1 MTDAAVAPEVG
12 ILAQHGY
19 IGNNTIVAPTNY
31 GYGQHVWM
39 TENSDNTSPSYD
51 GSMTDALAWAGRIHS
66 YLVTAQVSAYV
77 WWYLSDMPEQGG
89 GTDNSALTDIN
100 GNIPLRAYVT
110 GNWSKFVRP
119 GWHRVDVTNTGT
131 LLVTAFESADGTQSA
146 VVVVNSASSDSP
158 QVFSV
163 GTEMGTSVVPWIT
176 SASQLLV
183 QQPAVAISNASLA
196 YTVPANT
203 VVTFVGQTSN

>member
-1 MTDAAVAPEVG
+1 
-12 ILAQHGY
+12 
-19 IGNNTIVAPTNY
+19 
-31 GYGQHVWM
+31 
-39 TENSDNTSPSYD
+39 
-51 GSMTDALAWAGRIHS
+51 
-66 YLVTAQVSAYV
+66 
-77 WWYLSDMPEQGG
+77 
-89 GTDNSALTDIN
+89 
-100 GNIPLRAYVT
+100 

-119 GWHRVDVTNTGT
+119 GWHRVDVTNTGS

-176 SASQLLV
+176 SASQQLV